1 MNKLFGKAKQAP
13 PASDSIQKLRE
24 TLDMLEKREKYLEK
38 KIVTELDQ
46 ARKLAST
53 KNRRGMHR
61 TPYTKQIKIVWFAKF
76 QFFANFPS
84 ISLHYSECALFGPI

>member
-13 PASDSIQKLRE
+13 PPSESIQKLRE

-46 ARKLAST
+46 ARKLATS
-53 KNRRGMHR
+53 KNRRGV
-61 TPYTKQIKIVWFAKF
+61 YTM
-76 QFFANFPS
+76 
-84 ISLHYSECALFGPI
+84 LFTSN